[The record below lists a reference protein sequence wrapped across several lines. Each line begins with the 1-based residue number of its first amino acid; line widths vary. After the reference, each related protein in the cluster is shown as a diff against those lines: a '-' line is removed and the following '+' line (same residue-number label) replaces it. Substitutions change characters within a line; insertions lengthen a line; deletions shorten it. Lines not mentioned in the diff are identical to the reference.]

1 MLFPVKH
8 QRETQVVPRITVP
21 ADLSAA
27 DFALQLKLHGFLHLR
42 AEGRFADVRAKGCPR
57 TEPVMRG
64 KRLNRQAT
72 LHSLL
77 KARKARQ
84 DAAAAQEAAQAERER
99 VAGLIAPLAI
109 PGARAGLEGPAAI
122 AQLAD
127 DFITITTRNEG
138 AALPDLMR
146 MGWRKSQI
154 FEHADA
160 ARTLAYSRQNG
171 APA

>member
-1 MLFPVKH
+1 MAKRH
-8 QRETQVVPRITVP
+8 MSST
-21 ADLSAA
+21 DLSAA
-27 DFALQLKLHGFLHLR
+27 DFALQLKLYGFLHLR
-42 AEGRFADVRAKGCPR
+42 TEDRFADVRAKGCPR
-57 TEPVMRG
+57 TAPVMRG
-64 KRLNRQAT
+64 KRINRQGT
-72 LHSLL
+72 LDALL
-77 KARKARQ
+77 AARKARQ
-84 DAAAAQEAAQAERER
+84 DAVAAQEAAQAERER
-99 VAGLIAPLAI
+99 MAGLIAPQAM

-138 AALPDLMR
+138 AALSDLMR

-171 APA
+171 VAA

>member
-1 MLFPVKH
+1 MPGP
-8 QRETQVVPRITVP
+8 T
-21 ADLSAA
+21 DLSAA
-27 DFALQLKLHGFLHLR
+27 DFALQLKLHGFMHLR

-64 KRLNRQAT
+64 RRLNRQET
-72 LHSLL
+72 LDALL
-77 KARKARQ
+77 KDRKGRQ
-84 DAAAAQEAAQAERER
+84 EAAAAAEAVQIERER
-99 VAGLIAPLAI
+99 VAETIAPRALPA
-109 PGARAGLEGPAAI
+109 ARAGLEGAAAI

-127 DFITITTRNEG
+127 DFIVISTRSEG
-138 AALPDLMR
+138 AALPDLVR

-171 APA
+171 AAA

>member
-1 MLFPVKH
+1 MS
-8 QRETQVVPRITVP
+8 RRTSP
-21 ADLSAA
+21 ATDLTASEFDA
-27 DFALQLKLHGFLHLR
+27 QLRLHGFFRLP
-42 AEGRFADVRAKGCPR
+42 AEGKFADVRSKGCPR
-57 TEPVMRG
+57 TAPVMRG
-64 KRLNRQAT
+64 KRINRQAT
-72 LHSLL
+72 LNALL
-77 KARKARQ
+77 AARKARQ
-84 DAAAAQEAAQAERER
+84 DAAAAHEAAQAERER
-99 VAGLIAPLAI
+99 VAGLIAPQAI

-138 AALPDLMR
+138 AALPDLVR

-171 APA
+171 AAA

>member
-1 MLFPVKH
+1 M
-8 QRETQVVPRITVP
+8 PRPT
-21 ADLSAA
+21 DLSAA
-27 DFALQLKLHGFLHLR
+27 DFALQLRLHGFMQLR

-72 LHSLL
+72 LDALL
-77 KARKARQ
+77 TDRKARQ
-84 DAAAAQEAAQAERER
+84 DAAAAAEAVQIERER
-99 VAGLIAPLAI
+99 IAALIAPAALPA
-109 PGARAGLEGPAAI
+109 ARASLEGAAAI

-127 DFITITTRNEG
+127 DFIVLTTRSDG

-154 FEHADA
+154 FEHTDA
-160 ARTLAYSRQNG
+160 ARSLAYSRQNG
-171 APA
+171 ATV

>member
-1 MLFPVKH
+1 M
-8 QRETQVVPRITVP
+8 PRST
-21 ADLSAA
+21 DLSSA
-27 DFALQLKLHGFLHLR
+27 DFALQLKLHSFLHLR
-42 AEGRFADVRAKGCPR
+42 AENRFVDVRAKGCPR
-57 TEPVMRG
+57 TAPVMRG
-64 KRLNRQAT
+64 KRIDRQGT
-72 LHSLL
+72 LDALL
-77 KARKARQ
+77 AARKTRQ
-84 DAAAAQEAAQAERER
+84 DDAAAKEAAQAERER
-99 VAGLIAPLAI
+99 VAGLIAPQAI

-138 AALPDLMR
+138 AALPDLVR

-171 APA
+171 VAA